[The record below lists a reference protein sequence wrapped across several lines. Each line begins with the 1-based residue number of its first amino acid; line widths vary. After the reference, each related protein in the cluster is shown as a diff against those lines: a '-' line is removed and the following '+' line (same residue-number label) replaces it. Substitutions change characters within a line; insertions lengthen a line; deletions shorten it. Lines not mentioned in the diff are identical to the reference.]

1 MFVAGPDVG
10 DTQVKEAGYS
20 VETRRCFEEDL
31 WLVRSRATAGVENDP
46 GVSQLDVAKIFPL
59 DDFPAKNSDI
69 EVLRFFLV
77 PNGEE
82 VRGEAKKPSCAIGA
96 SGRFMRCLPWSINR
110 MRPESPA
117 V

>member
-10 DTQVKEAGYS
+10 DTQVKEAIYP
-20 VETRRCFEEDL
+20 VEIGQCFKDDL
-31 WLVRSRATAGVENDP
+31 WPVGSRAAAGVENDP
-46 GVSQLDVAKIFPL
+46 RIRQLDVAGIVWL
-59 DDFPAKNSDI
+59 DQLPAKNSDI

-82 VRGEAKKPSCAIGA
+82 VRGEEA
-96 SGRFMRCLPWSINR
+96 F
-110 MRPESPA
+110 